1 MLQHREIKKRFARI
15 EREIEE
21 AEISCLSD
29 ASLPQQ
35 LKDCV
40 MQWKRNADE
49 VKFLLD
55 AENYNRVAEYV
66 DHMEQIGERAETALR
81 ANVDVDDNLRKSVVH
96 AHSDLSYLKKKLH

>member
-21 AEISCLSD
+21 AEVGCRAD

-40 MQWKRNADE
+40 MQWRRNSDE
-49 VKFLLD
+49 VKSLLD
-55 AENYNRVAEYV
+55 VANYTRVIEYV

-81 ANVDVDDNLRKSVVH
+81 ANVGVDDNLRKSVLH
-96 AHSDLSYLKKKLH
+96 AHTELSYLKKKLH